1 MLSKLSF
8 VTLILAASCVCAQTA
23 THAVHKTTPVKSPES
38 ALPKTSAELSSAI
51 LASYYHPDN
60 LTLIDCDLLVDWNAF
75 YHSVKVDVDPDR
87 LRSLQGLKIHSR
99 EVRGR
104 PLELH
109 FDWTNGTI
117 ATQEQIES
125 GMKQMV
131 GGFYQMYWPM
141 IAGPIVGP
149 GDKLEQIES
158 LPGGGE
164 KTSTKSSGMNISMV
178 LDPSGAP
185 THYEFEGGAMG
196 GKTDVTYMASPN
208 PAPGDLRRIASMKI
222 DEHIGTS
229 TFNIDL
235 KLDYQNVS
243 GFSIP
248 NRVSFGLVGAYTIDL
263 QFSGCSASTVA
274 VSQ

>member
-1 MLSKLSF
+1 M
-8 VTLILAASCVCAQTA
+8 
-23 THAVHKTTPVKSPES
+23 KSSES
-38 ALPKTSAELSSAI
+38 ALPKTSAELSNAI

-60 LTLIDCDLLVDWNAF
+60 LTLIDCDLLVDWTAF

-99 EVRGR
+99 AVRGR

-164 KTSTKSSGMNISMV
+164 KTSTKSSGMNISMA
-178 LDPSGAP
+178 LDPNGAP
-185 THYEFEGGAMG
+185 THYEFEGGAMA

-248 NRVSFGLVGAYTIDL
+248 NRVSFGLIGAYTIDL